1 MPTVAGYLNTFF
13 GAGLTST
20 LIYYITEK
28 FNPIIAAI
36 IWTVPFTMIFP
47 IYSMH
52 KDGKSNKF
60 LGKYLKTQTYSMFLL
75 VIWLFATAH
84 FLEIAIKNDG
94 VLIPM
99 LKGTGIWLIIS
110 ILYYIL
116 IKNRVK

>member
-1 MPTVAGYLNTFF
+1 MPTISGYLNTFF
-13 GAGLTST
+13 GAGVTSI
-20 LIYYITEK
+20 LIYYLVEK

-36 IWTVPFTMIFP
+36 IWTLPFTMIFP

-52 KDGKSNKF
+52 KDSKSNKF

-75 VIWLFATAH
+75 VVWLFATGY
-84 FLEIAIKNDG
+84 FLETAIKNDG

-99 LKGTGIWLIIS
+99 LKGTGVWLIIS

-116 IKNRVK
+116 VKNHAK